1 MTFTESSPAQGN
13 SVGVVTLAEFYSAYT
28 TFRNRPNDEQA
39 EAIAQPPSE
48 PLFIVAG
55 PGTGKTTCL
64 TLRILK
70 LILVDGVL
78 PKTILAT
85 TFTKKA
91 AAELRSRILGWGF
104 QLLEA
109 LQDDPQI
116 SAQAKAQLAKVDI
129 NQVLTGTI
137 DSLCEQILRD
147 FRDPGTQPP
156 ILADDF
162 VSKTLLL
169 QEGLFNNRRDQN
181 GDLDEFLL
189 NLQGSKWDWNVGKKT
204 DLLQEIW
211 DRRFQDQVDWDDFL
225 TSGASDN
232 EQSALDLIGEAIA
245 DYQQELGDRL
255 MVDFALLEQEVLNR
269 LRQGKLTEF
278 SQQIQVVL
286 VDEYQ
291 DTNLLQEGIYF
302 ELAKACDGAITVV
315 GDDDQSLYRFRGA
328 TVELFSNFGDRYKA
342 MFDRQPTTIF
352 LRTNYRST
360 QTIIQFVNDY
370 ATLDPGYQAVRVQ
383 NKPTLL
389 HGPSAEVGVPI
400 LGMFRQ
406 DMDTLANDLASFVH
420 RIFRGTGYTLPDGT
434 RIECNANGGDLGD
447 CALLCSSPAEY
458 NTSGNPRLPLLL
470 REQLLGKTPTIEVF
484 NPRGQDLTEIEVVA
498 QFGGLLLE
506 CLDPGGIVEANTS
519 GLNDSITNTFIAW
532 RDAAINLVSSA
543 TAPQGLLEFAQC
555 WALRDPRRAGFR
567 WAPSVPVLELI
578 YGLVHYF
585 PFLHD
590 DPEGQIYL
598 EVFTRQVSACQQVGK
613 FSGRVVTDPDEP
625 GLSEASIKE
634 LLRYFLA
641 PIASGTVKVNEDLMQ
656 AFPRD
661 RLSILSIH
669 QSKGLEFPLTIVD
682 VGSDFKSNHAAHR
695 FKRFPEKGGTPHT
708 MEDLLRP
715 HTALNAPIR
724 GGRDRT
730 FDDLYRQFFVAY
742 SRPQE
747 VLLLVGLTPT
757 LPGGRVPNIATGWNR
772 NGVCVWSSNQTFLM
786 I

>member
-1 MTFTESSPAQGN
+1 MIASDSPPVASQGII
-13 SVGVVTLAEFYSAYT
+13 SLDDFYKAYSC
-28 TFRNRPNDEQA
+28 FRNLPNDEQA
-39 EAIAQPPSE
+39 EAIAQPPGE

-70 LILVDGVL
+70 LVLVDGVP
-78 PKTILAT
+78 PKAILAT

-104 QLLEA
+104 QLLEV
-109 LQDDPQI
+109 LQDNAQI
-116 SAQAKAQLAKVDI
+116 AAQTKAQLAKVDI

-169 QEGLFNNRRDQN
+169 RAGLFNNRRDQN

-189 NLQGSKWDWNVGKKT
+189 TLQGSKWNWNVGKKT
-204 DLLQEIW
+204 NLLQELW
-211 DRRFQDQVDWDDFL
+211 DRRFQDQVDWDHFL
-225 TSGASDN
+225 ANGSSAS
-232 EQSALDLIGEAIA
+232 EQTALDLIGEAIV
-245 DYQQELGDRL
+245 DYQQELSDRL

-278 SQQIQVVL
+278 SQQIEVVL

-302 ELAKACDGAITVV
+302 ELARACDGAITVV

-328 TVELFSNFGDRYKA
+328 TIELFSNFGDRYEA
-342 MFDRQPTTIF
+342 EFDYTPTTVF

-360 QTIIQFVNDY
+360 QTIIQFVNNY

-389 HGPSAEVGVPI
+389 HGPTADVGIPV

-406 DMDTLANDLASFVH
+406 DMDTLASDLADFIH
-420 RIFRGTGYTLPDGT
+420 RIFRGAGYTLPNGT
-434 RIECNANGGDLGD
+434 KIECNSHGGDLGD

-458 NTSGNPRLPLLL
+458 NTSNNPRLPLLL
-470 REQLLGKTPTIEVF
+470 RRQLLSNTPPIEVF

-506 CLDPGGIVEANTS
+506 CLDPGGSIEANTS
-519 GLNDSITNTFIAW
+519 GLNDSITSTFTDW
-532 RDAAINLVSSA
+532 RDAAVNFVSSA
-543 TAPQGLLEFAQC
+543 NVPAGLLEFAQG

-567 WAPSVPVLELI
+567 WSPNVPVLELI

-590 DPEGQIYL
+590 DPEGQVYL
-598 EVFTRQVSACQQVGK
+598 EVFTRQVSACQQVSS
-613 FSGRVVTDPDEP
+613 FSGRVVTDPNEP

-634 LLRYFLA
+634 LLRNFLA
-641 PIASGTVKVNEDLMQ
+641 PLASGTVKVNEDLME

-695 FKRFPEKGGTPHT
+695 FKRFPEKGGTSHK

-715 HTALNAPIR
+715 HTDLNTSSR
-724 GGRDRT
+724 GGRDRS

-747 VLLLVGLTPT
+747 VLLLVGVLAALPT
-757 LPGGRVPNIATGWNR
+757 GNVPNVALGWTR
-772 NGVCVWSSNQTFLM
+772 NTIPLWRNAEPFTR

>member
-1 MTFTESSPAQGN
+1 MTFTSPQPTQGL
-13 SVGVVTLAEFYSAYT
+13 GLIPLEEFYRAYS
-28 TFRNRPNDEQA
+28 TFRNLPNDEQA

-64 TLRILK
+64 TVRILK
-70 LILVDGVL
+70 LILVDGVP
-78 PKTILAT
+78 PKAILAT

-109 LQDDPQI
+109 LQTDSQI
-116 SAQAKAQLAKVDI
+116 PTQAKVELAKVDI

-137 DSLCEQILRD
+137 DSLCERILRD

-169 QEGLFNNRRDQN
+169 QAGLFKDRRDQN
-181 GDLDEFLL
+181 GELDEFLL
-189 NLQGSKWDWNVGKKT
+189 TLQGSRWNWNVGKKT
-204 DLLQEIW
+204 NLLQEIW
-211 DRRFQDQVDWDDFL
+211 DRRFQDQVDWGNFL
-225 TSGASDN
+225 TSGSSN
-232 EQSALDLIGEAIA
+232 SEQVAVDLIGEAIA

-269 LRQGKLTEF
+269 LRRGKLTEF

-302 ELAKACDGAITVV
+302 ELAEACDGAITVV

-328 TVELFSNFGDRYKA
+328 TVELFSDFGDRYEA
-342 MFDRQPTTIF
+342 VFYRQPSTIF

-360 QTIIQFVNDY
+360 RTIIQFVNNY

-389 HGPSAEVGVPI
+389 HGPNADVGIPV
-400 LGMFRQ
+400 LGMFRL
-406 DMDTLANDLASFVH
+406 DMDTLANDLASFIH
-420 RIFRGTGYTLPDGT
+420 RIFRGIGYTLPDGT

-458 NTSGNPRLPLLL
+458 NTSGNQRLPLLL
-470 REQLLGKTPTIEVF
+470 REQLLGKTPPIKVF
-484 NPRGQDLTEIEVVA
+484 NPRGQDLTDIDVVA
-498 QFGGLLLE
+498 YFGGLLLE
-506 CLDPGGIVEANTS
+506 CLDPGGAIEANTS
-519 GLNDSITNTFIAW
+519 GLNDSITNTFADW
-532 RDAAINLVSSA
+532 RDAAIRLVSSA
-543 TAPQGLLEFAQC
+543 SAPAGLLEFAQC

-567 WAPSVPVLELI
+567 WSPNVPVLALI

-598 EVFTRQVSACQQVGK
+598 EVFTRQVSACQQVGS

-625 GLSEASIKE
+625 GLSEASVKE

-641 PIASGTVKVNEDLMQ
+641 PIASGTVKVNEDLME

-695 FKRFPEKGGTPHT
+695 FKRFPERGGTPHT

-715 HTALNAPIR
+715 HTDLNAPIR

-747 VLLLVGLTPT
+747 VLLLVGLMAT

-772 NGVCVWSSNQTFLM
+772 NGTCPWGGNQPFQM